1 MRPITPQP
9 LCPIIVRGWA
19 GGYRAWVVIWAILI
33 GLAVIGLAGAMVIM
47 HFKVSNKFENING
60 RDPGQASQIPE
71 NINGYYQG
79 GDRGGILDMMRM
91 ARRSPRALDGIQ
103 NGGQDAAGRDIE
115 RLYINC
121 Q

>member
-9 LCPIIVRGWA
+9 LCPIIVRGRA
-19 GGYRAWVVIWAILI
+19 GGYRAWAVIGSMLI
-33 GLAVIGLAGAMVIM
+33 GLAIIGLAGAVVIM
-47 HFKVSNKFENING
+47 HLKISNKFENISG
-60 RDPGQASQIPE
+60 RDPGQVSKIPE
-71 NINGYYQG
+71 NINGYYQE
-79 GDRGGILDMMRM
+79 GDRKGILDMMRM

-103 NGGQDAAGRDIE
+103 NGGRDIPGRDIE